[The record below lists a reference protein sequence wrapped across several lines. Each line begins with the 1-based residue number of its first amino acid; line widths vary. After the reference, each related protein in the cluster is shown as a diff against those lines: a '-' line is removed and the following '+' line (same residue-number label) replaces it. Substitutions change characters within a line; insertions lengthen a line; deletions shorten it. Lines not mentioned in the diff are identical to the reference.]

1 MNWFEI
7 IKENK
12 LVNQTVSYTKDKRAD
27 PKQEDD
33 GPCKKKLI
41 EVCRAV
47 HDYLLNLE
55 IENFAHKYQ
64 HSAEEEIKEIEN
76 LPEEICCKI
85 LEEIQKLLNKTPYT
99 DSRRSEIIRNTY
111 LPLSV
116 SGHNG
121 VSGHIGISA
130 EITRTSFH
138 FKILYFP
145 NGPFE
150 QIEEDIW
157 QFSISLIVFPHA
169 DDDYEYFE
177 PYMNIFEN
185 WFRRDLQRLEEMGA
199 FEIKRMQPQFARQ
212 RQQWID
218 FYLNEIKTGDFT
230 NHVDLV
236 QELTVGGSD
245 IQREI
250 VKLIYEDLAEIL
262 K

>member
-12 LVNQTVSYTKDKRAD
+12 LVNQTVSYTKDKGAE

-47 HDYLLNLE
+47 HDYFLNLE
-55 IENFAHKYQ
+55 METLAHTYH

-85 LEEIQKLLNKTPYT
+85 LEQIQKLLNKTSYAE
-99 DSRRSEIIRNTY
+99 SRNQIIRNTY
-111 LPLSV
+111 LPIKI
-116 SGHNG
+116 N
-121 VSGHIGISA
+121 GHIGITA

-150 QIEEDIW
+150 QAVEDMW
-157 QFSISLIVFPHA
+157 DFSISLIVFPYA
-169 DDDYEYFE
+169 DDNWEYFDS
-177 PYMNIFEN
+177 YMNIFEN
-185 WFRRDLQRLEEMGA
+185 WFRRDLQRLEAMGG
-199 FEIKRMQPQFARQ
+199 FEATKNFIDK

-218 FYLNEIKTGDFT
+218 IYLNEIKTGDFT
-230 NHVDLV
+230 NLVDLV
-236 QELTVGGSD
+236 EELNVGGSD
-245 IQREI
+245 IHIAI
-250 VKLIYEDLAEIL
+250 VKLIYDDLAEIL

>member
-47 HDYLLNLE
+47 HDYFLNLE
-55 IENFAHKYQ
+55 TENFAHIYY

-76 LPEEICCKI
+76 LSEETCCKI
-85 LEEIQKLLNKTPYT
+85 LEEIQKLLAKTPYAA
-99 DSRRSEIIRNTY
+99 SRGQILRNTY
-111 LPLSV
+111 LPI
-116 SGHNG
+116 GR
-121 VSGHIGISA
+121 SGHIGISA

-138 FKILYFP
+138 FKILFFP
-145 NGPFE
+145 NLTINAHKE
-150 QIEEDIW
+150 IW
-157 QFSISLIVFPHA
+157 EFSISLIVFPYA

-185 WFRRDLQRLEEMGA
+185 WFRRDLQRLEAMGGFKA
-199 FEIKRMQPQFARQ
+199 TKNFKDKRQEL
-212 RQQWID
+212 ID

-236 QELTVGGSD
+236 EELNVAGSD
-245 IQREI
+245 IHLAI
-250 VKLIYEDLAEIL
+250 VELIYDDLAEIL

>member
-12 LVNQTVSYTKDKRAD
+12 LVNQTVSYTKDKGAE

-47 HDYLLNLE
+47 HDYFLNLE
-55 IENFAHKYQ
+55 TENLAHLYQ

-85 LEEIQKLLNKTPYT
+85 LEQIQKLLNKTSYAE
-99 DSRRSEIIRNTY
+99 SRNQIIRNTY
-111 LPLSV
+111 LPIEI
-116 SGHNG
+116 N
-121 VSGHIGISA
+121 GHIGITA

-150 QIEEDIW
+150 QAVEDMW
-157 QFSISLIVFPHA
+157 DFSISLIVFPYA
-169 DDDYEYFE
+169 DDNWEYFDS
-177 PYMNIFEN
+177 YMNIFEN
-185 WFRRDLQRLEEMGA
+185 WFRRDLQRLEAMGG
-199 FEIKRMQPQFARQ
+199 FEATKNFIDK

-218 FYLNEIKTGDFT
+218 IYLNEIKTGDFT
-230 NHVDLV
+230 NLVDLV
-236 QELTVGGSD
+236 EELNVGGSD
-245 IQREI
+245 IHIAI
-250 VKLIYEDLAEIL
+250 VKLIYDDLAEIL

>member
-12 LVNQTVSYTKDKRAD
+12 LVNQTVSYTKDKGAD
-27 PKQEDD
+27 PEQEDD

-47 HDYLLNLE
+47 HNYFLNLE
-55 IENFAHKYQ
+55 IENFAHKYL
-64 HSAEEEIKEIEN
+64 HNAEEEIKEIEN
-76 LPEEICCKI
+76 LPEEICCKV
-85 LEEIQKLLNKTPYT
+85 LEEIKKLLNITPYT
-99 DSRRSEIIRNTY
+99 VSRRSEIIRTTY
-111 LPLSV
+111 LRL
-116 SGHNG
+116 N
-121 VSGHIGISA
+121 VSGHIAVNA

-138 FKILYFP
+138 FKIVYFP
-145 NGPFE
+145 DGPFME
-150 QIEEDIW
+150 IEDDIW
-157 QFSISLIVFPHA
+157 DFSISLRVFPVA

-199 FEIKRMQPQFARQ
+199 FEIKRMQPKFARK

-218 FYLNEIKTGDFT
+218 FYLNELKTGDFS
-230 NHVDLV
+230 NHIDLV

>member
-12 LVNQTVSYTKDKRAD
+12 LVNQTVSYTKDKGAD
-27 PKQEDD
+27 PEQEDD

-47 HDYLLNLE
+47 HDYFLNLE
-55 IENFAHKYQ
+55 TENFAHKYQ

-85 LEEIQKLLNKTPYT
+85 LEEIQKLLAKTPYAE
-99 DSRRSEIIRNTY
+99 SRGQIIRNTY
-111 LPLSV
+111 LPL
-116 SGHNG
+116 G

-138 FKILYFP
+138 FKILYIP

-150 QIEEDIW
+150 QVVEDIW
-157 QFSISLIVFPHA
+157 DFSISLIVFPYA
-169 DDDYEYFE
+169 DDEWEYFE

-185 WFRRDLQRLEEMGA
+185 WFRRDLQRLEEMGE
-199 FEIKRMQPQFARQ
+199 FVVSRRGFRRQ
-212 RQQWID
+212 ERQQWID
-218 FYLNEIKTGDFT
+218 SYLNELKAGDFS

-236 QELTVGGSD
+236 QELTMGGSD
-245 IQREI
+245 INIAI
-250 VKLIYEDLAEIL
+250 VKLIYEDLVEIL

>member
-12 LVNQTVSYTKDKRAD
+12 LVNQTVSYTKDKGAD
-27 PKQEDD
+27 PEQEDD

-41 EVCRAV
+41 EVCRAA
-47 HDYLLNLE
+47 HDYFLNLE
-55 IENFAHKYQ
+55 TENFAHTYQ

-85 LEEIQKLLNKTPYT
+85 LEEIQKLLNKTPSAE
-99 DSRRSEIIRNTY
+99 SRSQIIRNTY

-116 SGHNG
+116 N
-121 VSGHIGISA
+121 GHIGITA
-130 EITRTSFH
+130 EITRTGFH
-138 FKILYFP
+138 FKILYIP

-150 QIEEDIW
+150 QIVEYIW
-157 QFSISLIVFPHA
+157 DFSISLIVFPYA

-185 WFRRDLQRLEEMGA
+185 WFRRDLRRLEEMGG
-199 FEIKRMQPQFARQ
+199 FVVSSRDFQKDK

-218 FYLNEIKTGDFT
+218 SYLNELKTGDFT

-236 QELTVGGSD
+236 QELTIGGSD
-245 IQREI
+245 IDMAI